1 MGIAYVVSATWLI
14 CTTNSRKIN
23 IVMHPKPFADFDGY
37 MKLQHQW
44 TNNDEHNL
52 NGQCSQTTWLRSA
65 FLVYQTLYQIWM
77 YFLISFL
84 F

>member
-1 MGIAYVVSATWLI
+1 MKKYEPYMGIAYVVSAIWRI

-23 IVMHPKPFADFDGY
+23 IVMHPNLFANFVGY

-52 NGQCSQTTWLRSA
+52 NEK
-65 FLVYQTLYQIWM
+65 I
-77 YFLISFL
+77 
-84 F
+84 